1 MLNCLIPLQFYL
13 HPAIFD
19 IIANSNVTMVNIRN
33 ITFEEKEVLMIAI
46 VLSSFFSIR
55 HSKSIIICFRKTAK
69 HPSFIVWL
77 IKYVLPAFLTIFP
90 FQADFFEWN
99 STTYKLQLLH

>member
-33 ITFEEKEVLMIAI
+33 ITFEEEEVLMIAI
-46 VLSSFFSIR
+46 VLSSFF
-55 HSKSIIICFRKTAK
+55 
-69 HPSFIVWL
+69 
-77 IKYVLPAFLTIFP
+77 
-90 FQADFFEWN
+90 
-99 STTYKLQLLH
+99 